1 MVTMAMVMVMDM
13 AMVMD
18 TMDNLEN
25 KIFMLCRELSMDEL
39 EQLAKKLKFSIK
51 GFQSLLIFEIA
62 VPCFSGENN
71 RRLIELTCIC
81 MSYHVYTF
89 DILELKP
96 H

>member
-39 EQLAKKLKFSIK
+39 EQLAKKLKLSIK
-51 GFQSLLIFEIA
+51 GFQSLLIFEFV
-62 VPCFSGENN
+62 VPCLASVEKTTEGWLNWPVSVCHIMSTL
-71 RRLIELTCIC
+71 LI
-81 MSYHVYTF
+81 Y
-89 DILELKP
+89 
-96 H
+96 